1 MIPSKNR
8 EKMEWETRPPKS
20 EIQDP
25 ELAAHYVT
33 ERFPVVSDKDS
44 VGEVIDYIHEH
55 SQDFQVVDYI
65 YVVNEAKQLV
75 GTFSVRTLFMHPDKA
90 LISRIMKREIVS
102 VSPETR
108 IDEVARLALQH
119 HLRGIPVV
127 KKKKLEG
134 VILTHEILH
143 IINRSL
149 HEKLLRFSGIHAAH
163 LDYEDSMEVPLQESI
178 THRLPWLFIG
188 LLGVLVAAGVI
199 SHFESLLREN
209 LILTFFI
216 PAILY
221 MSNALGIQ
229 NQTLL
234 IRDLALRGKS
244 LNIGHYV
251 LKTVLIGG
259 IISLIIGV
267 SVYGI
272 ILLLWGS
279 TPHAFVIGLAM
290 GATILISSIT
300 SITITLVFRAL
311 KHDPAFGSGP
321 LATIL
326 SDVSSILVYF
336 LIVSLLL

>member
-8 EKMEWETRPPKS
+8 AKMEWETRPTRK
-20 EIQDP
+20 ETNDP

-33 ERFPVVSDKDS
+33 ERFPVVNEKET
-44 VGEVIDYIHEH
+44 VGHAITYIRAR
-55 SQDFQVVDYI
+55 SADFQVIDYI
-65 YVVNEAKQLV
+65 YVVNSSKQLV
-75 GTFSVRTLFMHPDKA
+75 GTLSVRALFIHPDKTPV
-90 LISRIMKREIVS
+90 SHIMKREIVS
-102 VSPETR
+102 VTPETR
-108 IDEVARLALQH
+108 IDAVAKLALQH
-119 HLRGIPVV
+119 HLRGIPVL

-149 HEKLLRFSGIHAAH
+149 HEKLLRFSGIHSSN
-163 LDYEDSMEVPLQESI
+163 LDYDDWTKVPLLDSI
-178 THRLPWLFIG
+178 RHRIPWLFVG

-199 SHFESLLREN
+199 NHFEVLLKEN

-234 IRDLALRGKS
+234 IRDLATQGRG
-244 LNIGHYV
+244 LNIGQYAG
-251 LKTVLIGG
+251 KTILIGG
-259 IISLIIGV
+259 IISAILGF

-272 ILLLWGS
+272 ILLIWGLP
-279 TPHAFVIGLAM
+279 TAAFVIGLAM

-300 SITITLVFRAL
+300 SITITLLFQAL
-311 KHDPAFGSGP
+311 KQDPAMGSGP

>member
-1 MIPSKNR
+1 
-8 EKMEWETRPPKS
+8 MEWETRPPAS
-20 EIQDP
+20 EIHDP

-33 ERFPVVSDKDS
+33 ERFPVVSEKDT
-44 VGEVIDYIHEH
+44 VGEVIDYIHEYAK
-55 SQDFQVVDYI
+55 DFQVVDYI

-75 GTFSVRTLFMHPDKA
+75 GTFSVRTLFTHPDKA
-90 LISRIMKREIVS
+90 VISRIMKREIVS
-102 VSPETR
+102 VAPETR
-108 IDEVARLALQH
+108 IDAVARLALQH
-119 HLRGIPVV
+119 HLREIPVL
-127 KKKKLEG
+127 KKRKLEG

-149 HEKLLRFSGIHAAH
+149 HEKLLQFSGIHAAH
-163 LDYEDSMEVPLQESI
+163 LDYDDWMKVPLRESI
-178 THRLPWLFIG
+178 AHRLPWLFVG
-188 LLGVLVAAGVI
+188 LAGVLVAAGII
-199 SHFESLLREN
+199 SHYESLLKEN

-244 LNIGHYV
+244 LDIGPYAA
-251 LKTVLIGG
+251 KTILIGA
-259 IISLIIGV
+259 IISLILGV

-272 ILLLWGS
+272 ILLLWGP
-279 TPHAFVIGLAM
+279 TPHAYVIGMAM

-300 SITITLVFRAL
+300 SITITLIFRAW
-311 KHDPAFGSGP
+311 KKDPAFGSGP

>member
-1 MIPSKNR
+1 MRPSKN
-8 EKMEWETRPPKS
+8 KTGMEWETHPPIR
-20 EIQDP
+20 ETRDP

-33 ERFPVVSDKDS
+33 ERFPVVHEQDT
-44 VGEVIDYIHEH
+44 VGDVIEYIREH
-55 SQDFQVVDYI
+55 SKEFQVIDYI
-65 YVVNEAKQLV
+65 YVVNETKQLV
-75 GTFSVRTLFMHPDKA
+75 GTLSIRTLFTHPNKA
-90 LISRIMKREIVS
+90 FVSKVMKREIIS
-102 VSPETR
+102 VTPETR
-108 IDEVARLALQH
+108 IDAVARLALQH
-119 HLRGIPVV
+119 HLRGIPVL

-149 HEKLLRFSGIHAAH
+149 HEKLLRFSGIHVNH
-163 LDYEDSMEVPLQESI
+163 LDYEDWMKVPLWESVV
-178 THRLPWLFIG
+178 HRVPWLFVG
-188 LLGVLVAAGVI
+188 LLGVLLAAGVI
-199 SHFESLLREN
+199 DSFQELLREN

-221 MSNALGIQ
+221 MSNALGVQ

-234 IRDLALRGKS
+234 IRDLALQGRE
-244 LNIGHYV
+244 LNIGKYAG
-251 LKTVLIGG
+251 KTLLIGA
-259 IISLIIGV
+259 IISAILGV

-272 ILLLWGS
+272 ILLAWGEP
-279 TPHAFVIGLAM
+279 TYAFVIGLAM
-290 GATILISSIT
+290 GATILISSLT